1 MSFGLPG
8 GISIGGSLFTSHSH
22 ALMDD
27 WDLLFNLIE
36 YFFEE
41 RERRRERERTCG
53 FFVDARRHPYGF
65 SDHRNGEGNGFCGIV
80 EETQDFR

>member
-41 RERRRERERTCG
+41 RERRRERERERAAFLWTL
-53 FFVDARRHPYGF
+53 VVIHMA
-65 SDHRNGEGNGFCGIV
+65 SLIT
-80 EETQDFR
+80 ETGKAMVSVVS